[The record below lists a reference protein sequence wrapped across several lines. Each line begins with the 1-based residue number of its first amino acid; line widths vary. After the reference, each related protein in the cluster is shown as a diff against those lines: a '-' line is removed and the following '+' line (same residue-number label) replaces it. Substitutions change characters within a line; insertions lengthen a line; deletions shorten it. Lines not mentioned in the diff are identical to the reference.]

1 MKYAVGAFGYTPNDF
16 WEMTLAEFNVMM
28 DGYNWRIYQE
38 RIKTAE
44 HAKWVLGP
52 FIKKNKM
59 PTIEDLIGEPPG
71 EKEKRKK
78 ERELT
83 TKNDLEEMKNNMGI

>member
-28 DGYNWRIYQE
+28 DGYIWRNYQE
-38 RIKTAE
+38 RVKMAE
-44 HAKWVLGP
+44 HARWILSPQVKQ
-52 FIKKNKM
+52 NKM
-59 PTIEDLIGEPPG
+59 PDIEKMVGEPPG

-83 TKNDLEEMKNNMGI
+83 TKNDLEEIKNNMGI